1 MPLPQGYF
9 TNTDDRICL
18 TIFKKMCL
26 FVPPAICMPSKP
38 ETSWIAGLLEFLG
51 VFGFHSAR
59 NVLDCWIVGIYRFF
73 CFYPNVSICRG
84 QFASF
89 DTCFRRHIYET
100 GPTIQGCFPNHHRFP
115 QLFWT
120 QPLRVP
126 PSKVAFQIANAFP
139 MQNASNIDT
148 SCHIDTSFPRQI
160 ESMDCTGAPRALQA
174 SVHCPPSNVAQ
185 SRMIPT
191 QMNAPTP
198 PPSYLDPAVQINT

>member
-1 MPLPQGYF
+1 MESILEWWDTQREF
-9 TNTDDRICL
+9 TAAHA
-18 TIFKKMCL
+18 
-26 FVPPAICMPSKP
+26 VAA
-38 ETSWIAGLLEFLG
+38 SWPMIKY
-51 VFGFHSAR
+51 S
-59 NVLDCWIVGIYRFF
+59 NYSCQ
-73 CFYPNVSICRG
+73 CPNVSICRG

-160 ESMDCTGAPRALQA
+160 ESMDCTGAPMALQA

-198 PPSYLDPAVQINT
+198 PPPSYLDPAVQINT